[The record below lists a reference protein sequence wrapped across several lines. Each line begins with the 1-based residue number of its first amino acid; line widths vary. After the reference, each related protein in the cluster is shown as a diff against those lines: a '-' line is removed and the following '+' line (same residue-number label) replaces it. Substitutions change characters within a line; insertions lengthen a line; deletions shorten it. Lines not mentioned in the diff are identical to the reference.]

1 MTKVFQ
7 ACLLILACA
16 GCANQRQHVGTS
28 NAPAKAVASCIH
40 VQMERQYPNKIGFEE
55 FEGGQQYRIMY
66 NLNSPT
72 SSTRVMHVIVS
83 QTTGGAVVEVEAYDA
98 WKLSSVQ
105 RLLGPCIDVSAVS
118 RS

>member
-1 MTKVFQ
+1 
-7 ACLLILACA
+7 
-16 GCANQRQHVGTS
+16 
-28 NAPAKAVASCIH
+28 
-40 VQMERQYPNKIGFEE
+40 
-55 FEGGQQYRIMY
+55 MY

-83 QTTGGAVVEVEAYDA
+83 QTATGAVIEVEAYDA

-105 RLLGPCIDVSAVS
+105 RLLGPCIEASAVS